1 MMKEKGY
8 KYLFGPIPS
17 RRLGRSLGVNLV
29 PHKICSYDC
38 LYCEVGATTATTT
51 ERKNY
56 ILPDK
61 IIDEIKDF
69 INSGVKIDV
78 ITLTGAGEPTLNSS
92 IGKLISSIKKLT
104 NIPVAVLT
112 NGSLLW
118 SNRVKKALLEADI
131 VIPSVDSVDE
141 KDFYKV
147 DRPDKKIEL
156 KTILSGIKEF
166 SYIYQGRLWLEVLIV
181 EGIND
186 SDFSICNLGRW
197 ASTLK
202 AQKLQ
207 LGTIIRPPASEANPV
222 SYERLEEIAAILKDY
237 LNYPVEIIG
246 DFEGKSEQK
255 KVSAELLVK
264 SCKMRPLTKED
275 IIEIYGKSDNL
286 DRMVIELIKEGKL
299 KKRNFGNKRFYTG

>member
-69 INSGVKIDV
+69 INSGVKINV

>member
-56 ILPDK
+56 IVPDK

-92 IGKLISSIKKLT
+92 IGKLIGFIKKLT

-147 DRPDKKIEL
+147 DRPDKQIEL

-166 SYIYQGRLWLEVLIV
+166 SYTYHGRLWLEVLIV
-181 EGIND
+181 KGIND

-246 DFEGKSEQK
+246 DFEGKSEHK
-255 KVSAELLVK
+255 RVSAELLVK
-264 SCKMRPLTKED
+264 SCKMRPLTKEN

-286 DRMVIELIKEGKL
+286 DRIVTELIKEGKL
-299 KKRNFGNKRFYTG
+299 KKKNFGNKRFYTG